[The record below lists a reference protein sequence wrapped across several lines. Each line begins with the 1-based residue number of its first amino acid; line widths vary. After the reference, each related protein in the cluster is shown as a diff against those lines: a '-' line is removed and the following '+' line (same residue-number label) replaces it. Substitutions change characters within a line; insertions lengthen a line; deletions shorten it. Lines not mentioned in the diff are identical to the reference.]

1 MKLLAI
7 ANLLPKEEKR
17 KEPKTLGQLAHQ
29 LNIGFQV
36 YRMVMRDSLKD
47 TPPIRQEEMSEAL
60 NETHTR
66 LRSYWDIAFTPNIKA
81 GYRLKAKDLSDSFL
95 SAAVGKFSEEFASQ
109 INGVSDRAF
118 SEGYN
123 AALNK
128 GWDRSLAWQKVAD
141 AWGLD
146 PVQMRSWI
154 TYYPADGY
162 HPHSHPKKSEKQLE
176 DFFSI
181 RGKRIGEHEARTLSN
196 LGMQADWS
204 YKQSKGLITPSMK
217 KVYRTAQDELVC
229 PTCGPLDGIEVD
241 ISDQFAGF
249 FMPPLHINC
258 RCEVELA
265 YDIVTKAESL
275 TRQRSVKRN
284 TGRGKALQRG
294 GPGIAVA
301 TGSPVKQAPKKI
313 EYELPEVVESEYDTP
328 VKSTKKETVSQE
340 EDKSTKV
347 SVSSSVKPEVK
358 PEVKPATKAKEKS
371 GILSAFA
378 ALAGQKEKPQPAV
391 KPSIKA
397 EDKVIP
403 RPKVRTPG
411 VVGWSD
417 DKANSARR
425 PKSPPSPPRDLNPWG
440 DRRPPSHT
448 ARRLTRKTESLG

>member
-47 TPPIRQEEMSEAL
+47 TQPIRQEEMSEAL

-81 GYRLKAKDLSDSFL
+81 GYRLKAKDLDDSFL
-95 SAAVGKFSEEFASQ
+95 SAAVGKFSSEFASQ

-162 HPHSHPKKSEKQLE
+162 HPNSHPKKSEKQLD
-176 DFFSI
+176 DFLSI
-181 RGKRIGEHEARTLSN
+181 RGKRIGEHESRTLSN

-284 TGRGKALQRG
+284 TDRGKALQRG
-294 GPGIAVA
+294 GPGVAVA
-301 TGSPVKQAPKKI
+301 MGSPVKQAPKKSD
-313 EYELPEVVESEYDTP
+313 YELPEVMESEYDTP
-328 VKSTKKETVSQE
+328 KTKKE
-340 EDKSTKV
+340 
-347 SVSSSVKPEVK
+347 SVKEAVATEEKPATKATKPEVQPEVK
-358 PEVKPATKAKEKS
+358 PEVKPKAKEKS
-371 GILSAFA
+371 GILSAAA
-378 ALAGQKEKPQPAV
+378 ALFGSKEQSVVKPAV
-391 KPSIKA
+391 KPVLLPQ
-397 EDKVIP
+397 EKVAVKP
-403 RPKVRTPG
+403 VTKPAVK
-411 VVGWSD
+411 
-417 DKANSARR
+417 
-425 PKSPPSPPRDLNPWG
+425 PKSPRLGNSPFAQV
-440 DRRPPSHT
+440 DRKNKRYVTTDDPNKQYV
-448 ARRLTRKTESLG
+448 AKTDSLG